1 VDVLD
6 FAKRISKT
14 IRHLCQLEL
23 LGEQIMK
30 HSFRIFS
37 LLVGLALLIG
47 LALPA
52 AHQQPASILRAHPQ
66 LLLLAK
72 EDPTQRVSVI
82 VQMMPSE
89 VNLEAQVERLGGTIA
104 QRFTIINAF
113 SAELSA
119 SAIQELAA
127 NPAVRWISPNAAMQ
141 TSVCADCVDTS
152 KLANN
157 YIRAIRADQVWNK
170 APYIQGQGIGVAVL
184 DSGVN
189 YQDDLY
195 SVMGQNRVVASV
207 NFQPG
212 YNAST
217 FDGYGHGSH
226 VAGVVGGNGRRLNG
240 KYIGVAPKSN
250 IINVK
255 VCDDLKN
262 GLCTAESVVK
272 GLQWVLENKA
282 TYNIRV
288 VNISLNSSVA
298 ESYHVSPI
306 DAAVEVLWFNGIV
319 VVASAGNQGQS
330 NLYAPAN
337 DPFAIV
343 VGAVDDVGTAGL
355 GDDKLASFSSYGS
368 TSDGFARPDL
378 VAPGKNVVSLMGN
391 SGMGLAADHASNI
404 QDGTYFRMS
413 GTSVAAPMV
422 SGAVALLLQ
431 DEPTLTPDQVKY
443 RLMATANKNWPGYNQ
458 SQSGAGY
465 LDVYA
470 AVTGTTTQ
478 SANTGTLPSQLL
490 STGSAPISWGSIGWN
505 SIGWN
510 SIGWNSI
517 GWNSI
522 GWNSIGWNSDY
533 WGP

>member
-1 VDVLD
+1 
-6 FAKRISKT
+6 
-14 IRHLCQLEL
+14 
-23 LGEQIMK
+23 MK
-30 HSFRIFS
+30 KIPLRMIN
-37 LLVGLALLIG
+37 LLVVLALLIG
-47 LALPA
+47 LAVSSKGQTQA
-52 AHQQPASILRAHPQ
+52 VDLRAHPQ
-66 LLLLAK
+66 LVELANRAP
-72 EDPTQRVSVI
+72 EQRISVI
-82 VQMMPSE
+82 IQKGLSSK
-89 VNLEAQVERLGGTIA
+89 NLEQQITQLGGKISQQLA
-104 QRFTIINAF
+104 IINAL
-113 SAELSA
+113 SAEIPA
-119 SAIQELAA
+119 GAIKELGV
-127 NPAVRWISPNAAMQ
+127 NPGVRWISPNATVQ
-141 TSVCADCVDTS
+141 NSGCTNCIDTS
-152 KLANN
+152 KLVSA
-157 YIRAIRADQVWNK
+157 YIRTIGADKVWNE

-195 SVMGQNRVVASV
+195 TVMGRNRVVASV
-207 NFQPG
+207 NFQGG

-226 VAGVVGGNGRRLNG
+226 VAGVIAGNGRHLNG
-240 KYIGVAPKSN
+240 KYIGVAPQAD

-255 VCDDLKN
+255 VCDDLQK

-272 GLQWVLENKA
+272 GLQWVLQNKT

-298 ESYHVSPI
+298 ESYNTSPI

-319 VVASAGNQGQS
+319 VVVSAGNQGQA
-330 NLYAPAN
+330 NLFAPAN

-343 VGAVDDVGTAGL
+343 VGAVDDVGTVGI
-355 GDDKLASFSSYGS
+355 GDDKLTTFSSYGI

-378 VAPGKNVVSLMGN
+378 VAPGKNIVSLMGN
-391 SGMGLAADHASNI
+391 SGMGLAKSYPQNI
-404 QDGTYFRMS
+404 LENYYFRMS
-413 GTSVAAPMV
+413 GTSVAAPV
-422 SGAVALLLQ
+422 VAGAVALLLQ

-443 RLMATANKNWPGYNQ
+443 RLMATANKNWPGYYQNQ
-458 SQSGAGY
+458 AGSGY

-470 AVTGTTTQ
+470 AVKGTTTQ
-478 SANTGTLPSQLL
+478 SANTGTFASQML
-490 STGSAPISWGSIGWN
+490 STGSEPISWGSIGWN